1 MRSCSSLEGKMHSG
15 GAAVCHTGLVCWG
28 GIDAQITL
36 AGLISAVPI
45 DSLLAQKIKGQ

>member
-1 MRSCSSLEGKMHSG
+1 MEEQQSIILGWYAG
-15 GAAVCHTGLVCWG
+15 GG

-45 DSLLAQKIKGQ
+45 DSLSF

>member
-1 MRSCSSLEGKMHSG
+1 MHSG
-15 GAAVCHTGLVCWG
+15 GAAVYHTGLVCWGG

-45 DSLLAQKIKGQ
+45 DSLSF

>member
-1 MRSCSSLEGKMHSG
+1 MEEQQSVILGWYAG
-15 GAAVCHTGLVCWG
+15 VGG

-45 DSLLAQKIKGQ
+45 DSLSF